1 MNIPFGNSNMGYNN
15 MMKNNNNFMQQP
27 RGSVY
32 TRFGDSNS
40 NLKIKFLLINGRE
53 YIFLFY

>member
-15 MMKNNNNFMQQP
+15 MMRNNNNFMQQP

-40 NLKIKFLLINGRE
+40 NLKIIIFIN
-53 YIFLFY
+53 

>member
-1 MNIPFGNSNMGYNN
+1 MMG
-15 MMKNNNNFMQQP
+15 NNNNFMQQP

-40 NLKIKFLLINGRE
+40 NLKIIIFIN
-53 YIFLFY
+53 